1 MKYSD
6 SSNTYTA
13 CSTKSVGF
21 YVDIDVDEFESKD
34 ETCRI
39 WTRQFDKISSE
50 NCDYKSNTDD
60 TPLVLIH
67 GMGAG
72 GAFFSLNVDGL
83 AKFSTVY
90 LIDLPGNTIYPYI
103 IQQVISRKV
112 LIECKCHII
121 CF

>member
-1 MKYSD
+1 MKYSNT
-6 SSNTYTA
+6 SNTYTA

-21 YVDIDVDEFESKD
+21 YVDIDVDEFESKN

-39 WTRQFDKISSE
+39 WTRQFDKISSK
-50 NCDYKSNTDD
+50 NCDKQGNTDD

-72 GAFFSLNVDGL
+72 GAFFLLNVDGL

-90 LIDLPGNTIYPYI
+90 LIDLPGNTINPDS
-103 IQQVISRKV
+103 IQQVLTAINFIVKF
-112 LIECKCHII
+112 LIVCT
-121 CF
+121 